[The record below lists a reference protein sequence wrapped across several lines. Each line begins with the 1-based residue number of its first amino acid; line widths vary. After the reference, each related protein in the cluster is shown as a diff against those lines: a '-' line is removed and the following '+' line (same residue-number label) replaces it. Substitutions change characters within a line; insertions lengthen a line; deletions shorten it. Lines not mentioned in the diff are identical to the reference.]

1 VKGRYN
7 PGTKDVRI
15 GKIDDTMLII
25 DTAVSTIIHELT
37 HKHMYQNVNQTGVP
51 FKENNSKVQ
60 KIFKTATDKLKT
72 ENDVLYQ
79 SYQEYKESN
88 HMLES
93 IAYFFQKNSHNT
105 YYSEVEYKKLL
116 KEAAKLGKIGLYET
130 VGEVLPYRELDK
142 SGVYQAAVEKYLLPI
157 MHGFDIIF
165 EKLNSIFSGKAKVT
179 GTVLDY
185 LDGDY
190 NVSLLEAMEF
200 ITLKL
205 DPRTYPYHN

>member
-1 VKGRYN
+1 MRN
-7 PGTKDVRI
+7 
-15 GKIDDTMLII
+15 
-25 DTAVSTIIHELT
+25 STTRSL
-37 HKHMYQNVNQTGVP
+37 G
-51 FKENNSKVQ
+51 
-60 KIFKTATDKLKT
+60 KT

-105 YYSEVEYKKLL
+105 YYREVEYKKLL
-116 KEAAKLGKIGLYET
+116 EEAAKLGKIGLYET

-157 MHGFDIIF
+157 MNGFDIIF

-190 NVSLLEAMEF
+190 NVSLLKAMEF

-205 DPRTYPYHN
+205 DPRTTHNITDYLGADWQEADVID